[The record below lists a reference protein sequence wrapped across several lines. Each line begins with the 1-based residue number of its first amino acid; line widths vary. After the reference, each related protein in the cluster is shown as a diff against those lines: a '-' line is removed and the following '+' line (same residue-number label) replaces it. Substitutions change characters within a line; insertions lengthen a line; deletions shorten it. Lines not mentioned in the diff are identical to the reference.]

1 MAGNEEKYEP
11 CEKCR
16 RKKSKCTHGTWK
28 PKVSQETACAEC
40 RRLKIKCHH
49 KGAAAGAAA
58 VPKPART
65 MSYADVVRA
74 APRGLTGPEREAAE
88 AFCAPGTVACAPVRY
103 EVVYFDAKN
112 VPGYNPDLR

>member
-1 MAGNEEKYEP
+1 MAGNE
-11 CEKCR
+11 
-16 RKKSKCTHGTWK
+16 KK
-28 PKVSQETACAEC
+28 KVNTACAEC

-58 VPKPART
+58 VPTPARM

-74 APRGLTGPEREAAE
+74 AQRGLTQREREAAE
-88 AFCAPGTVACAPVRY
+88 AFCAPGTVECTATAAAVRY

>member
-1 MAGNEEKYEP
+1 
-11 CEKCR
+11 
-16 RKKSKCTHGTWK
+16 
-28 PKVSQETACAEC
+28 VTACAKC
-40 RRLKIKCHH
+40 RELKIKCHH

-74 APRGLTGPEREAAE
+74 AQRGLTGPEREAAE

-112 VPGYNPDLR
+112 VPGYNSDLR